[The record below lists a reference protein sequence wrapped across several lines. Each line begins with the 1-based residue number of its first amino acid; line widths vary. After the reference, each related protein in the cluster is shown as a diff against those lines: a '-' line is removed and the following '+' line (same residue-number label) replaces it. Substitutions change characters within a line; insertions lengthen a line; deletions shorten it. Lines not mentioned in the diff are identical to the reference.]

1 MGDEG
6 LRSAGVSLSPRR
18 PRSPPYRP
26 VGYCIGT
33 RPAARAIEDRRVGV
47 KFNPMVAA
55 LGCLGAGEAVVSW
68 KELTAS
74 AGAWSRCRWCLLLA
88 LWCLHASRSAADNSR
103 GVPGA
108 AAARAAAWH
117 NSSVWK
123 VFITA
128 CGLAGLPV
136 SESTT
141 RMYPEARILGEAP
154 PVTSLAWPRSPRNRL
169 PSIPVTKKLT

>member
-1 MGDEG
+1 MEG
-6 LRSAGVSLSPRR
+6 TDRFGGGLVAVSLVSSPG
-18 PRSPPYRP
+18 S
-26 VGYCIGT
+26 
-33 RPAARAIEDRRVGV
+33 
-47 KFNPMVAA
+47 
-55 LGCLGAGEAVVSW
+55 VVPSCVSICGRQS
-68 KELTAS
+68 AS
-74 AGAWSRCRWCLLLA
+74 
-88 LWCLHASRSAADNSR
+88 
-103 GVPGA
+103 VPGA

-169 PSIPVTKKLT
+169 PSIPVTKKLTRFLGSQSYLRPLTDSLARYQYLLSWHSHCSDYASNRSIVKLR